1 MTTITSDCVRLD
13 STTLAAATYDGHRET
28 LLLDFLDRTR
38 YLYSG
43 IAPTLYRELLDAASK
58 GYFFNRHIRGHFP
71 YVKIP
76 PEN

>member
-1 MTTITSDCVRLD
+1 MTTITSASVRLD

-28 LLLDFLDRTR
+28 LQLDFRDGTR

-43 IAPTLYRELLDAASK
+43 IAPTLYRELLGTASK
-58 GYFFNRHIRGHFP
+58 GSFFNRHLRGHFP

>member
-1 MTTITSDCVRLD
+1 MTTITSACIRLD
-13 STTLAAATYDGHRET
+13 STTLAAATYDERRET
-28 LLLDFLDRTR
+28 LILDFRDGTR

-43 IAPTLYRELLDAASK
+43 ISPPLYRELLGALSK
-58 GYFFNRHIRGHFP
+58 GSFFNRHIRSHFP